1 MAMLKPYLNEV
12 YFSCFSPSAQSPESA
27 IEQLRLGFLDS
38 LKENHLNAEDAIFLR
53 FFCSDVY
60 TQMPILEGV
69 WSDIPCQRVFIGQT
83 PLDSSFISLQVYCV
97 KDVQKTL
104 DADGSLLVQHGP
116 YRSLWTLD
124 YPSVPAHSHE
134 QSDAAI
140 TSFEHKLRC
149 HGMTLRDNVIRTWYY
164 VRDVDNNYA
173 GMVQS
178 RIFHYEACGLTPDTH
193 FIASTGIEA
202 CAPKP
207 HVLVWLH
214 GHAELGLQP
223 AQITYLKAEDHLSPT
238 HVYGINF
245 ERGTRVVYG
254 DRMHGRISGT
264 ASIDNEGNVLHK
276 GDVVRQ
282 FERAME
288 NVEALLHEGK
298 MSLQDLKAATI
309 YLRDSHDYPRIAP
322 MVKALL
328 PQNCAVN
335 ITHGPVCRPDWLIE
349 IEGEAVAP
357 CRSAFPPFL

>member
-1 MAMLKPYLNEV
+1 MLKPYQNEV
-12 YFSCFSPSAQSPESA
+12 YFSCFCPAAQSPESA
-27 IEQLRLGFLDS
+27 IEQLRLSFLHS
-38 LKENHLNAEDAIFLR
+38 LDTNHLNMADVVFLR

-60 TQMPILEGV
+60 TQTPILQRV
-69 WSDIPCQRVFIGQT
+69 WSDIPCQCAFIGQT
-83 PLDSSFISLQVYCV
+83 PLDSAFISLQAYCI
-97 KDVQKTL
+97 KDVKKSF

-116 YRSLWTLD
+116 YRSLWMLV

-134 QSDAAI
+134 QSNAVI

-164 VRDVDNNYA
+164 VRDVDNNYT

-178 RIFHYEACGLTPDTH
+178 RIYHYEACGLTPDTH

-223 AQITYLKAEDHLSPT
+223 AQITYLKAKDHLSPT
-238 HVYGINF
+238 HMYGVNF

-264 ASIDNEGNVLHK
+264 ASIDHEGNVLHK

-282 FERAME
+282 FERAVE

-309 YLRDSHDYPRIAP
+309 YLRDSHDYPRIAL

-335 ITHGPVCRPDWLIE
+335 ITRGPVCRPDWLIE